1 MTEEIKVA
9 NTTSRDYENLSVE
22 ATIYNMDGK
31 PVKEYCKTG
40 NINSYSNTTTQAFV
54 LDFERNRPIISIGKK
69 VVASSTAQ
77 FAPEFVTDG
86 DDNTRWAANKAD
98 NEWIYIDLD
107 SVQTVGGVRLN
118 WEAAY
123 GKSYKIQ
130 VSDDAQTWREV
141 FKTHEGC
148 EGTLEHLFPEVQARY
163 VRMLG
168 IELGWWFGYSLW
180 SMDVLGGS
188 PATDGLSDV
197 HFIRLKLRDSNGNII
212 SENDYWRGNNRK
224 DFTALND
231 LQPVNIKTTS
241 RLTRNM
247 GRATITATV
256 SLPQSAPNVAFAI
269 HIQALRK
276 HDRERLLPAI
286 MSDNYFTLMPGEKR
300 CITIEFDESLLK
312 NDTYELV
319 VEPYNK
325 PLK

>member
-1 MTEEIKVA
+1 M
-9 NTTSRDYENLSVE
+9 S
-22 ATIYNMDGK
+22 GK
-31 PVKEYCKTG
+31 PVKQYCKTG

-212 SENDYWRGNNRK
+212 SENDFWR
-224 DFTALND
+224 
-231 LQPVNIKTTS
+231 
-241 RLTRNM
+241 
-247 GRATITATV
+247 
-256 SLPQSAPNVAFAI
+256 
-269 HIQALRK
+269 
-276 HDRERLLPAI
+276 
-286 MSDNYFTLMPGEKR
+286 
-300 CITIEFDESLLK
+300 
-312 NDTYELV
+312 
-319 VEPYNK
+319 
-325 PLK
+325 